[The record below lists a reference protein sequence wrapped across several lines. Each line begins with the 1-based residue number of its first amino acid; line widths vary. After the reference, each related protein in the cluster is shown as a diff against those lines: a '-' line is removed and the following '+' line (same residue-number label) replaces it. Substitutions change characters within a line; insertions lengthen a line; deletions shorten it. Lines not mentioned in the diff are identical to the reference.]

1 MSWFAPL
8 PAPVVRELGPRESAE
23 VLAKDFDIDLPEDDF
38 PLTEPVWSLTEREI
52 DSVLDT
58 LSPRNAL
65 RQECNHYLEE
75 QRIKA
80 DLAFAEFK
88 KIGGPQRRET
98 DMAHW
103 AEIAAG
109 EHA

>member
-23 VLAKDFDIDLPEDDF
+23 VLAKDFDIEMPEDDF
-38 PLTEPVWSLTEREI
+38 PLTEPVWSLTEREV

-65 RQECNHYLEE
+65 RADAVPHPLHVVSMEE
-75 QRIKA
+75 QR
-80 DLAFAEFK
+80 
-88 KIGGPQRRET
+88 R
-98 DMAHW
+98 MAKEAWARVHHDVNRSHW